1 MIHPSS
7 LPRRRATRC
16 GLLLALLVS
25 VASSPARGD
34 DPPDFRRIA
43 ETKLRETL
51 SAVREYAVTHPDAPD
66 RNGALVWVLTSAMQ
80 YGLED
85 ESIDAAKLVLEIP
98 GLDAEGEKLARANL
112 FMGLARKGETEP
124 AFGHFEAFL
133 RGLGPRQAE
142 AALEYTHQ
150 FAAKC
155 RVHRDFATSQ
165 QAYEAARGA
174 FPLVARVTEIANLRL
189 ARLELIGQDPPPF
202 AKGSLSGDVIDLAAW
217 KGKVVLV
224 DFWATNCPPC
234 IAEVPNLKDLYRTH
248 HERGLEIVGVS
259 FDDNPEMAQTFARRA
274 DLKWPMVMNKGD
286 SLVVGEGWRVSLIPS
301 MFLIGRDGKI
311 ANIDLYGNDLRREI
325 QRLLDEG
332 QPAKE

>member
-1 MIHPSS
+1 MFRSTS
-7 LPRRRATRC
+7 LS
-16 GLLLALLVS
+16 LLLALS
-25 VASSPARGD
+25 IPWATRVASGD
-34 DPPDFRRIA
+34 DKPDFRRVA
-43 ETKLRETL
+43 EIKLRETL
-51 SAVREYAVTHPDAPD
+51 SAVREYAESNPDAPD
-66 RNGALVWVLTSAMQ
+66 RNNALLWVLTSAMQ

-85 ESIDAAKLVLEIP
+85 EAIDSAKIVLEIP
-98 GLDAEGEKLARANL
+98 GLDPEAERLARVNL
-112 FMGLARKGETEP
+112 FMGLARRGDTES
-124 AFGHFEAFL
+124 ALGHFEAFL

-155 RVHRDFATSQ
+155 RVKQDFATSQ
-165 QAYEAARGA
+165 QAYESLRGA

-189 ARLELIGQDPPPF
+189 ARLELLGQDPPPF
-202 AKGSLSGDVIDLAAW
+202 AKGSLSGDTIDLAAW

-234 IAEVPNLKDLYRTH
+234 IAEVPNLKDLYRTYH
-248 HERGLEIVGVS
+248 DKGLEMVGVS
-259 FDDNPEMAQTFARRA
+259 FDENPELAQAFARRA

-286 SLVVGEGWRVSLIPS
+286 SVVVGEGWRVSLIPS

-325 QRLLDEG
+325 QRLLEAG
-332 QPAKE
+332 ETSK